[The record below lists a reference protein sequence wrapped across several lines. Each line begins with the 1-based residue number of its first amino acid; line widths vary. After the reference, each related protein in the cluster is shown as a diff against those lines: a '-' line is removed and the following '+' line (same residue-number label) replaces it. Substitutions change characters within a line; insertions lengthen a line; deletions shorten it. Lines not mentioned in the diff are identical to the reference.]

1 MRSHVTKKFSFVFPL
16 ALGIQCYR
24 CLPKAVPNTGNQ
36 TNSLEPCSKFD
47 GSSPF
52 VIDCPLSTFCMK
64 RNFTLEFPDG
74 SNKTHRPLHKD
85 LIPPKVYY
93 TFLSLG
99 NAIVT
104 ERGCAQQSFSYRVL
118 KRGQWQTVNDV
129 NETIYQDGCILEHQG
144 TKPPTQY
151 CYCSSRLCNAAT
163 PVQLSSNLLVYLI
176 IFPLVYY
183 VL

>member
-1 MRSHVTKKFSFVFPL
+1 
-16 ALGIQCYR
+16 
-24 CLPKAVPNTGNQ
+24 
-36 TNSLEPCSKFD
+36 
-47 GSSPF
+47 
-52 VIDCPLSTFCMK
+52 MK

-74 SNKTHRPLHKD
+74 SK
-85 LIPPKVYY
+85 
-93 TFLSLG
+93 FQLSSNAKSISCDISFFPG

-151 CYCSSRLCNAAT
+151 CYCSSRLCNAA
-163 PVQLSSNLLVYLI
+163 SSIRFNNSFVYLI
-176 IFPLVYY
+176 ALLVVHF

>member
-1 MRSHVTKKFSFVFPL
+1 MEVIKHTDPYTK
-16 ALGIQCYR
+16 IYC
-24 CLPKAVPNTGNQ
+24 
-36 TNSLEPCSKFD
+36 SL
-47 GSSPF
+47 
-52 VIDCPLSTFCMK
+52 
-64 RNFTLEFPDG
+64 
-74 SNKTHRPLHKD
+74 
-85 LIPPKVYY
+85 PKVYSP
-93 TFLSLG
+93 FLSLG

-163 PVQLSSNLLVYLI
+163 PVQHSSNLLVYLI
-176 IFPLVYY
+176 IFPFVYY

>member
-1 MRSHVTKKFSFVFPL
+1 MSFPSLLQLVHFL
-16 ALGIQCYR
+16 LFISTFHSALGIQCYR

-74 SNKTHRPLHKD
+74 R
-85 LIPPKVYY
+85 
-93 TFLSLG
+93 

-183 VL
+183 VLL

>member
-1 MRSHVTKKFSFVFPL
+1 MFASFTFWQISCHSSVS
-16 ALGIQCYR
+16 GIQCYR
-24 CLPKAVPNTGNQ
+24 CLPKAVPPSSSSNQ
-36 TNSLEPCSKFD
+36 TTFLEPCSQFD
-47 GSSPF
+47 GSNKF

-74 SNKTHRPLHKD
+74 SECHFESKYGDHVAIFSL
-85 LIPPKVYY
+85 
-93 TFLSLG
+93 FLLLG

-129 NETIYQDGCILEHQG
+129 NETIYQDGCILENQG

-151 CYCSSRLCNAAT
+151 CYCSSRLCNSAS
-163 PVQLSSNLLVYLI
+163 PIHFNQSLIYLI
-176 IFPLVYY
+176 
-183 VL
+183 VLFTIHIVF

>member
-1 MRSHVTKKFSFVFPL
+1 MSPTVIQLIPFLLFTSTFFPVF
-16 ALGIQCYR
+16 GIQCYR
-24 CLPKAVPNTGNQ
+24 CLPKAVPNTNNQ
-36 TNSLEPCSKFD
+36 TTSLEPCSQFD
-47 GSSPF
+47 GSSKF

-74 SNKTHRPLHKD
+74 R
-85 LIPPKVYY
+85 
-93 TFLSLG
+93 

-118 KRGQWQTVNDV
+118 KRGQWQTINDV

-151 CYCSSRLCNAAT
+151 CYCSSRLCNAAST
-163 PVQLSSNLLVYLI
+163 VQSNLLICFFLL
-176 IFPLVYY
+176 LVYY
-183 VL
+183 IL